1 MSFLSILFV
10 SLIICVFFFLCI
22 NAQEEAQNNSNNS
35 TLFKVGVVLD
45 LDSLVGRIG
54 MTSLSLALSDY
65 YSVDRNYTA
74 KIALHVR
81 DSNGQVIDAADSALS
96 LLKDEEVDTIIGPQK
111 SAQSTFVIGLGD
123 RANVPIISFSATSPS
138 LHPHTPYFV
147 QATII
152 DSAQVG
158 AIVDIVKYFHWS
170 QVVIINE
177 ESDYGN
183 GINPYLSNALHDANA
198 RVSHRTVIPPTAT
211 DDFMLQELYKM
222 KTMQTRVFVV
232 HISSSL
238 ASKFFPKVKEAGM
251 MGEGYA
257 WIVTSGLMDLLYS
270 LDSDVIE
277 SMEGVIGVKPLIPR
291 SKRLGSTAKRW
302 KKKFIHDNPNF
313 LQAEFGLY
321 GIWAYDALWAL
332 AMAAERVQ
340 FMEQTSSL
348 QNTSFLNSTNRF
360 TTSISKKGPKLQEA
374 VSDVSFQGL
383 GGKFHLV
390 NGQLK
395 SSSFQIL
402 NVVGKGEREVG
413 IWTRSERILG
423 EIQVN
428 NTSFSSIELKSIIFP
443 GDTTVVPKGWEVP
456 VSGKKLKVGVPIAA
470 GFTEF
475 VRVEKDP
482 QTNVSK
488 VSGCYIDMFD
498 AVMAELPYAVP
509 YEYIPFGTLDDPSSG
524 SYDELCYQVLRF
536 KIHFVLFL
544 TILFVSFVYKYDAA
558 VGDFTITSKRSNFV
572 DFTLPFVAG
581 GITMTLPDE
590 TDKSDPWFFLKLFRR
605 DLWFTTMALFIF
617 IGLVVWILEHRFNN
631 AYRGPRA
638 QHTGMIFYFPFMSL
652 VFAQRERIV
661 SNLARFVVV
670 VWMFVVL
677 VLNSTYTAY
686 LSARLTVENL
696 KPDVAY
702 MKKGDNVGCRKGSF
716 ICDFLQEEFGF
727 DKSRIMTY
735 NSARDIDEALG
746 KGSISALFSVKPYTD
761 LFLSKYP
768 NKYNVAGTTYPT
780 EGFAYVFEK
789 GSPLVADVSRAV
801 IKLTDNGRLFEIKQ
815 QWIKEVDNE
824 QKSKESFEL
833 AASLEDFKALYGISG
848 GVAST
853 CLLVF
858 IATYL
863 YKNRDFVQRI
873 SSSST
878 TFWSKARAIGKHFD
892 QRDPKTFYSSKYRED
907 GVNVSTSINENIRS
921 STVVPISTMDF
932 NDANGG
938 TSPNSEH
945 TAAPNLQTGST
956 DHIEIVIEA

>member
-1 MSFLSILFV
+1 MFFLSSLYV
-10 SLIICVFFFLCI
+10 SLIICVFFIFCI
-22 NAQEEAQNNSNNS
+22 NAQNNSS
-35 TLFKVGVVLD
+35 SITLFKVGVVLD
-45 LDSLVGRIG
+45 LGF
-54 MTSLSLALSDY
+54 TALSDY

-74 KIALHVR
+74 KLVLHVR
-81 DSNGQVIDAADSALS
+81 DSNWQVINAADSALS
-96 LLKDEEVDTIIGPQK
+96 LLKDEEVDAIIGPQK
-111 SAQSTFVIGLGD
+111 SAQSTFVIGLAD
-123 RANVPIISFSATSPS
+123 RANVPVISFSATSPS
-138 LHPHTPYFV
+138 LYPHTPYFV

-158 AIVDIVKYFHWS
+158 AIVDIVKYFNWS

-198 RVSHRTVIPPTAT
+198 RVSHRSLIPSAAS
-211 DDFMLQELYKM
+211 DDFVLHELYKM

-251 MGEGYA
+251 MSKGYA

-270 LDSDVIE
+270 LDSDVVE

-340 FMEQTSSL
+340 FTEQISSL
-348 QNTSFLNSTNRF
+348 QNTSFLNSTDRF
-360 TTSISKKGPKLQEA
+360 TTNISKKGPKLQEA
-374 VSDVSFQGL
+374 LLDVSFQGL

-402 NVVGKGEREVG
+402 NVVGKGGREVG
-413 IWTRSERILG
+413 IWTPPDKILSE
-423 EIQVN
+423 ENVN
-428 NTSFSSIELKSIIFP
+428 ITSSSRIELKSIVFP
-443 GDTTVVPKGWEVP
+443 GDTTSVPKGWEVP
-456 VSGKKLKVGVPIAA
+456 VSGKKLRVGVPVVG
-470 GFTEF
+470 GFKEF

-488 VSGCYIDMFD
+488 VSGCYIDMFN

-509 YEYIPFGTLDDPSSG
+509 YEYIPFGTLDDSG
-524 SYDELCYQVLRF
+524 SVSYDELCYQVLL
-536 KIHFVLFL
+536 K
-544 TILFVSFVYKYDAA
+544 KYDAA
-558 VGDFTITSKRSNFV
+558 VGDFTATSKRLDYV
-572 DFTLPFVAG
+572 DFTLPFEAG
-581 GITMTLPDE
+581 GITAVKLHNKADH
-590 TDKSDPWFFLKLFRR
+590 DKWFFLGPFETKLW
-605 DLWFTTMALFIF
+605 LTTIALFIF
-617 IGLVVWILEHRFNN
+617 TGLVIWILEHRFNN
-631 AYRGPRA
+631 AYRGPPA
-638 QHTGMIFYFPFMSL
+638 QHTGMIFYFAFMSL
-652 VFAQRERIV
+652 AFAQRERIV

-677 VLNSTYTAY
+677 ILTSTYTAY
-686 LSARLTVENL
+686 LSTRLTVQNL
-696 KPDVAY
+696 KPHVSHPNI
-702 MKKGDNVGCRKGSF
+702 GDKVGCRNVSF
-716 ICDFLQEEFGF
+716 LFDYLQKLGYE
-727 DKSRIMTY
+727 KITTY
-735 NSARDIDEALG
+735 NNAAEVNEALV
-746 KGSISALFSVKPYTD
+746 KREISAFFSVKPYTD
-761 LFLSKYP
+761 LFLSYYP
-768 NKYNVAGTTYPT
+768 NKYKETDQTYPSV
-780 EGFAYVFEK
+780 GFAYAFGK

-801 IKLTDNGRLFEIKQ
+801 IKLTDNSRLFEIKQ
-815 QWIKEVDNE
+815 KWIKEVDNE
-824 QKSKESFEL
+824 QKSKDSFEL

-848 GVAST
+848 GIVAT

-863 YKNRDFVQRI
+863 YTNRDFVQRI
-873 SSSST
+873 SNSNT

-892 QRDPKTFYSSKYRED
+892 QRDPKSFRSSKYRED
-907 GVNVSTSINENIRS
+907 GVDASPSINENIRS
-921 STVVPISTMDF
+921 STVVPISTTDL
-932 NDANGG
+932 NDANGD

-945 TAAPNLQTGST
+945 TASPDLQTR
-956 DHIEIVIEA
+956 

>member
-1 MSFLSILFV
+1 LPSQDLDIGKFSV
-10 SLIICVFFFLCI
+10 AS
-22 NAQEEAQNNSNNS
+22 EEAQNNSNS

-65 YSVDRNYTA
+65 YSVDRNHTA
-74 KIALHVR
+74 KIVLHVR
-81 DSNGQVIDAADSALS
+81 DSNGQVINAADSALS
-96 LLKDEEVDTIIGPQK
+96 LLKDEEVDAIIGPQK
-111 SAQSTFVIGLGD
+111 SAQSTFMIGLGD

-251 MGEGYA
+251 MSKGYV

-270 LDSDVIE
+270 LDSDVVE

-332 AMAAERVQ
+332 ALAAERVQ
-340 FMEQTSSL
+340 FMEQISSL

-360 TTSISKKGPKLQEA
+360 TTNISKKGPKLQEA
-374 VSDVSFQGL
+374 ILDVSFQGL
-383 GGKFHLV
+383 GGNFHLV
-390 NGQLK
+390 NGQLE
-395 SSSFQIL
+395 SSSLQIL
-402 NVVGKGEREVG
+402 NVVGNGEREVG
-413 IWTRSERILG
+413 IWTRSERILS
-423 EIQVN
+423 EKKVH
-428 NTSFSSIELKSIIFP
+428 NTSFSSIELKSIMFP

-509 YEYIPFGTLDDPSSG
+509 YEYIPFGTLDDSSSV
-524 SYDELCYQVLRF
+524 SYDELCYQV
-536 KIHFVLFL
+536 FL
-544 TILFVSFVYKYDAA
+544 KKYDAA

-702 MKKGDNVGCRKGSF
+702 PKKGHNVGCRKGSF
-716 ICDFLQEEFGF
+716 ISNFLQEELGY

-761 LFLSKYP
+761 LFISKYP
-768 NKYNVAGTTYPT
+768 NKYNVAGPTYPT

-801 IKLTDNGRLFEIKQ
+801 IKLTDNGRLFEIKE
-815 QWIKEVDNE
+815 QWIKEVNNE
-824 QKSKESFEL
+824 QKNKDSFEL

-848 GVAST
+848 GVAAT

-892 QRDPKTFYSSKYRED
+892 QRDPKTFYSNKYRED
-907 GVNVSTSINENIRS
+907 GVNVSTSINENTRS
-921 STVVPISTMDF
+921 STVVRISTMDF
-932 NDANGG
+932 NEA
-938 TSPNSEH
+938 NSEH
-945 TAAPNLQTGST
+945 TAAPNVQTRST
-956 DHIEIVIEA
+956 DHIEIVVEA